1 MSAISTYL
9 EYIRSKIYAKDVR
22 TAIVN
27 AISQCYNDV
36 NNPTLLTDG
45 IYTIIQN
52 FINDGTI
59 GEAMLEATGYL
70 TESTRNLFDFGNVVT
85 GRINT
90 NTGEIDT
97 TATGYRTSKLIPVTK
112 DTVYIFVNSDRRV
125 FFNSSSQYSSNIS
138 ATTWTATANGFV
150 RVSCA
155 LSSMKTC
162 AMYADYRE
170 YQYIPGR
177 TPIDIIARDL
187 AERIADKIE
196 QSFEVTKNLFDRST
210 VTYGNY
216 VDGSTGKLVYST
228 NYATSD
234 YIPVT
239 AGTAYYIT
247 NRAYACLYDSQK
259 NWVANVGGASFTPTV
274 NGYLRVSCTLANLD
288 KTQVE
293 IGNKATEY
301 RPHYGAKDFYL
312 RDNSYTKTEIDD
324 IISEIDVETDTTLTL
339 PGVPA
344 DAKAV
349 GDALSMLDYRVS
361 ALEAGSGGDVPDAD
375 TTRY

>member
-36 NNPTLLTDG
+36 NSPALLTDG

-70 TESTRNLFDFGNVVT
+70 TESTRNLFDFGNVIT

-90 NTGEIDT
+90 STGEIDT

-112 DTVYIFVNSDRRV
+112 DTVYIFINSDRRV
-125 FFNSSSQYSSNIS
+125 FFNSSSQYSANIS

-162 AMYADYRE
+162 AMYVDYRE

-187 AERIADKIE
+187 AERITDKIE

-228 NYATSD
+228 NYVTSD

-259 NWVANVGGASFTPTV
+259 NRVANVGSASFTPTV
-274 NGYLRVSCTLANLD
+274 NGYLRVSCTLANLNN
-288 KTQVE
+288 TQVE
-293 IGNKATEY
+293 IGTNATAY

-312 RDNSYTKTEIDD
+312 RDNSYTKAEIDD
-324 IISEIDVETDTTLTL
+324 IVSEIGLTQAQVNSL
-339 PGVPA
+339 I
-344 DAKAV
+344 D
-349 GDALSMLDYRVS
+349 LLN
-361 ALEAGSGGDVPDAD
+361 
-375 TTRY
+375 